1 MNKNKTEELE
11 KLKRVY
17 QVAKELNIAS
27 VELLDYLKKKNYHVK
42 KINIMTRVDEKMY
55 NEIMVKFLPEKI
67 SAEKKFEYKI
77 KKYKLKEK
85 DEIVEKKVIEI
96 PVEYKKLKS
105 KDKVVKVEI
114 FEGRIEEEVKIE
126 EPQEVVEEKIPE
138 VQEIVKKPEIE
149 EIVEEKPKEKEKK
162 ALTEEGII
170 VEGKIEKEHK
180 PEIIDK
186 SKLLEEVIEERF
198 KKGKPKIKEQSRK
211 LSKEGRKV
219 TERGKLKKEKE
230 YVSKYDKLRDI
241 DKKKKLRK
249 KYKKKKIDQKEV
261 DVSIK
266 ETFARMETGKIRKKY
281 KKVKEHEEVIEEKNL
296 IKISEFIS
304 VAELSELMN
313 VEPNE
318 VIKKCLEMGL
328 MVTINQRLDFETITM
343 VADEFGY
350 NVELLPEYGLDVL
363 EEEQEDEDNLEER
376 APIVTIMGHVDHGKT
391 SLLDFIRKS
400 NIVAGEIGGITQH
413 IGAYEVEYSGKRITF
428 LDTPGHEAF
437 TAMRARGAQVTDTVV
452 LVVAADDNVMPQTVE
467 AINHATSAQVPIIVA
482 INKIDKPNA
491 DPEKIKKQLADINI
505 LVEDWGGKYP
515 SVEISAKT
523 GQGIDNL
530 LELILIQAELLELK
544 VNSNKTARG
553 AVIESKLDK
562 GRGPVATILVS
573 VGTLKISNSFIAGQ
587 YYGKVRA
594 LLNER
599 GKNVSEAFPSSP
611 VQVLGFT
618 GVPQAGDTFIV
629 LEDERETREI
639 SLKRQQLKRE
649 QEYRRTRYLTLD
661 EVSQQ
666 IKFGV
671 IKELSIIIKAD
682 TDGSA
687 EALSDS
693 LLKFNSD
700 DKKIAIKIIHKG
712 VGIISESDVLLAS
725 AAHAI
730 IIGFHI
736 RPNSKSREIAR
747 KENVDIR
754 VYNVIYDAIEDV
766 KKALEGL
773 LEPEFREEVI
783 GTAVVREVFKISKV
797 GTVAGTY
804 VESGKIYRHD
814 KIRIIRDGK
823 AIYEGKI
830 QSLKRFKEDIKEVAS
845 GFECGIG
852 IENFNDIKTEDVLE
866 SYKIVEIKKS
876 I

>member
-1 MNKNKTEELE
+1 
-11 KLKRVY
+11 
-17 QVAKELNIAS
+17 
-27 VELLDYLKKKNYHVK
+27 
-42 KINIMTRVDEKMY
+42 
-55 NEIMVKFLPEKI
+55 
-67 SAEKKFEYKI
+67 
-77 KKYKLKEK
+77 
-85 DEIVEKKVIEI
+85 
-96 PVEYKKLKS
+96 
-105 KDKVVKVEI
+105 
-114 FEGRIEEEVKIE
+114 
-126 EPQEVVEEKIPE
+126 
-138 VQEIVKKPEIE
+138 
-149 EIVEEKPKEKEKK
+149 
-162 ALTEEGII
+162 
-170 VEGKIEKEHK
+170 
-180 PEIIDK
+180 
-186 SKLLEEVIEERF
+186 
-198 KKGKPKIKEQSRK
+198 
-211 LSKEGRKV
+211 
-219 TERGKLKKEKE
+219 
-230 YVSKYDKLRDI
+230 
-241 DKKKKLRK
+241 
-249 KYKKKKIDQKEV
+249 
-261 DVSIK
+261 
-266 ETFARMETGKIRKKY
+266 
-281 KKVKEHEEVIEEKNL
+281 
-296 IKISEFIS
+296 
-304 VAELSELMN
+304 
-313 VEPNE
+313 
-318 VIKKCLEMGL
+318 
-328 MVTINQRLDFETITM
+328 
-343 VADEFGY
+343 
-350 NVELLPEYGLDVL
+350 
-363 EEEQEDEDNLEER
+363 
-376 APIVTIMGHVDHGKT
+376 
-391 SLLDFIRKS
+391 
-400 NIVAGEIGGITQH
+400 
-413 IGAYEVEYSGKRITF
+413 
-428 LDTPGHEAF
+428 
-437 TAMRARGAQVTDTVV
+437 MRARGAQVTDIVV
-452 LVVAADDNVMPQTVE
+452 LVIAADDNVMPQTVE
-467 AINHATSAQVPIIVA
+467 AINHAKSAQVPIIVA

-544 VNSNKTARG
+544 TNSNKTARG

-562 GRGPVATILVS
+562 GRGPVATVLVS
-573 VGTLKISNSFIAGQ
+573 AGTLRISNSFIAGQ

-599 GKNVSEAFPSSP
+599 GKNVSEVFPSTP

-629 LEDERETREI
+629 LDDERETREI

-666 IKFGV
+666 IKLGV
-671 IKELSIIIKAD
+671 IKELSIIVKAD
-682 TDGSA
+682 TDGSV

-700 DKKIAIKIIHKG
+700 NKKTAIKIIHKG
-712 VGIISESDVLLAS
+712 VGTISETDVLLAS
-725 AAHAI
+725 AANAI

-736 RPNSKSREIAR
+736 RPNTKSRAIAE

-754 VYNVIYDAIEDV
+754 LYNVIYDAIDDV

-804 VESGKIYRHD
+804 VESGKISRND

-823 AIYEGKI
+823 VIYEGKI

-866 SYKIVEIKKS
+866 SYKIVEIKKP